1 MANPNV
7 QHILELAKTLSAAD
21 RASVARDLLASLD
34 YPGEDASA
42 DEADAAW
49 RLEARRRVREIGS
62 GTSGVSADDVHA
74 RIGQAID
81 KHK

>member
-34 YPGEDASA
+34 YPGEDTSA
-42 DEADAAW
+42 DAADAAW
-49 RLEARRRVREIGS
+49 RLEARRRVGEIAG
-62 GTSGVSADDVHA
+62 GTSGVSADDVHERIA
-74 RIGQAID
+74 RGID